1 MLSSIKARVITFY
14 LAVLFL
20 TLSALGIFL
29 YLSLGKIVYNS
40 IDSGLLSRAKAL
52 ATLIKEADAQTEFN
66 FSDEIMWEY
75 HSPKAGSFF
84 QIRRL
89 DGTVIEK
96 STSLGNRELPFQVGE
111 NRTHFK
117 TIVLNGTSVRVVNF
131 HILKDSD
138 RNDSEKG
145 PPTKYKRNG
154 LVIQCAEIIQEQIT
168 VIRNY
173 GIVLAISIFFVMIA
187 SASGAFFI
195 ARKALMPIKE
205 ISATV
210 GRISESNLSERIAVE
225 NTPSELKVLS
235 ASFNRTFDRLENS
248 FERQKQF
255 TSDASHELR
264 TPLSVI
270 LSQSE
275 ITLRQERTP
284 EEYKNALMTVEEAGK
299 LMSDI
304 VTKLL
309 TIARLGV
316 DKAEMKKERIDLG
329 EVISDAVKLLRSYA
343 ENNQISLTLGEPE
356 QRPVIEGD
364 RAAILE
370 VFINIIDNAI
380 KYNIPRGKI
389 DISFKKEDAF
399 IAIQVRDTGVGI
411 AVEDLKQVFER
422 FYRVDKS
429 RSKHIAGIGLGL
441 SICREIVR
449 LHGGRITMK
458 SQRGG
463 GGTTVSVYLK
473 KDGNSAKPAPSERRM
488 GRVQ

>member
-14 LAVLFL
+14 LAVLFVM
-20 TLSALGIFL
+20 LSALGIFL
-29 YLSLGKIVYNS
+29 YLSLGKIVYDS
-40 IDSGLLSRAKAL
+40 IDSSLLSRAKAL
-52 ATLIKEADAQTEFN
+52 ATLIEEAEARTEFD

-75 HSPKAGSFF
+75 HSPKARSFF

-89 DGTVIEK
+89 DGTIIEK
-96 STSLGNRELPFQVGE
+96 SASLGERKLPFQAGE

-117 TIVLNGTSVRVVNF
+117 TIVLDGTSVRVVNF
-131 HILKDSD
+131 HILKDTQS
-138 RNDSEKG
+138 NEKEKG
-145 PPTKYKRNG
+145 RPAQYKRNG
-154 LVIQCAEIIQEQIT
+154 LVIQCAEIIQEQKT

-173 GIVLAISIFFVMIA
+173 GFVLAISIFLVMMT

-210 GRISESNLSERIAVE
+210 GRISESNLSERIGVE
-225 NTPSELKVLS
+225 NTPAELRALS
-235 ASFNRTFDRLENS
+235 ASFNHTFDRLENS
-248 FERQKQF
+248 FKRQKQF

-275 ITLRQERTP
+275 ITLRRERTP
-284 EEYKNALMTVEEAGK
+284 GEYRKALMTIEEAGK
-299 LMSDI
+299 LMSEI

-316 DKAEMKKERIDLG
+316 DKAEIKKERIDLAKI
-329 EVISDAVKLLRSYA
+329 ISVAVKLLRPYA
-343 ENNQISLTLGEPE
+343 ENNEIRINVYKIDQPV
-356 QRPVIEGD
+356 VIEGD
-364 RAAILE
+364 RTAILE
-370 VFINIIDNAI
+370 LFINIIDNAI
-380 KYNIPRGKI
+380 KYNIPHGKI
-389 DISFKKEDAF
+389 DVSFRKEDAF
-399 IAIQVRDTGVGI
+399 IVIQVKDTGMGI
-411 AVEDLKQVFER
+411 AEEDLDQVFER

-429 RSKHIAGIGLGL
+429 RSKHIAGVGLGL

-458 SQRGG
+458 SQKGG

-473 KDGNSAKPAPSERRM
+473 KDGNSAKPLPSERRM

>member
-14 LAVLFL
+14 LAVLFV

-29 YLSLGKIVYNS
+29 YLSLGKIVYDS

-89 DGTVIEK
+89 DGAVIEK
-96 STSLGNRELPFQVGE
+96 STSLGERELPFLAGE
-111 NRTHFK
+111 NRTRFN
-117 TIVLNGTSVRVVNF
+117 TILLNGTPVRVVNF
-131 HILKDSD
+131 HILKD
-138 RNDSEKG
+138 RQGNDKEKSL
-145 PPTKYKRNG
+145 PTKYKRDG
-154 LVIQCAEIIQEQIT
+154 LIIQCAEIIRGQIT
-168 VIRNY
+168 LIRNY
-173 GIVLAISIFFVMIA
+173 GLVLAISIFLVMMT
-187 SASGAFFI
+187 SGSGAFFI

-205 ISATV
+205 ISATA
-210 GRISESNLSERIAVE
+210 GRISESNLSERIGVE
-225 NTPSELKVLS
+225 DTPSELRALS
-235 ASFNRTFDRLENS
+235 ASFNHTFDRLENS
-248 FERQKQF
+248 FKRQKQF

-275 ITLRQERTP
+275 ITLRRERTP
-284 EEYKNALMTVEEAGK
+284 GEYRNALMTVEEAGK

-309 TIARLGV
+309 TIARLGA
-316 DKAEMKKERIDLG
+316 DKAEIKKERIDLT
-329 EVISDAVKLLRSYA
+329 ESISVAVKLLSPYA
-343 ENNQISLTLGEPE
+343 ENNHIKITMYKTGTPLL
-356 QRPVIEGD
+356 IEGD

-370 VFINIIDNAI
+370 LFINIIDNGI
-380 KYNIPRGKI
+380 KYNIPHGKI
-389 DISFKKEDAF
+389 AISFKKEDAF
-399 IAIQVRDTGVGI
+399 IVVQVKDTGVGI
-411 AVEDLKQVFER
+411 AEGDLNQVFER

-449 LHGGRITMK
+449 LHGGRITMER
-458 SQRGG
+458 QVGG

-473 KDGNSAKPAPSERRM
+473 KEA
-488 GRVQ
+488 